1 MDRVTLQNY
10 RCFRE
15 KQSARLAPLTFLV
28 GENSTGKTSF
38 LALLRALWQVAFQ
51 DRVPDFRQPPYDL
64 GAFEDVVNYRGG
76 RDAAPDSFEA
86 GITYVSKSNQ
96 DAERTFNITF
106 KDRGGYPFP
115 YVRSYLY
122 GERWFEVR
130 LDVNYDRIVRFGD
143 LQNQYMQNMES
154 GPSFKDSVHLV
165 SLESEFTN
173 ISDRI
178 YQRRYR
184 LYSEDAPTT
193 AFSVIDEEINLIG
206 ELVESLFEYDDFV
219 FGKENVKSEKSP
231 FASAPIRSRPRR
243 TYDPS
248 RPTPDPEGEYIP
260 DYLTSMSR
268 NAPDQWERL
277 KSDLEDFGRDSGLFD
292 EIAVL
297 SFGKTAGAPFQIQI
311 RKFGKRL
318 KGPKRNLIDVG
329 YGVSQA
335 LPILTELMHENSPEM
350 FLLQQPEVHLHPR
363 AQAALGSLF
372 CNLAASGKQIIV
384 ETHSDYIIDRAR
396 MDIRDGKTGLKPD
409 DISILY
415 FERDELDVNIHS
427 IRMDEDGNFWDAPP
441 GYRRFFSD
449 ETRRYIGL

>member
-10 RCFRE
+10 RCFRD

-51 DRVPDFRQPPYDL
+51 DRIPDFRQPPYDL
-64 GAFEDVVNYRGG
+64 GSFEDVVHYRGANNA
-76 RDAAPDSFEA
+76 RPTQFEA
-86 GITYVSKSNQ
+86 EFEYAPNIHLDPFELRVKFK
-96 DAERTFNITF
+96 ER
-106 KDRGGYPFP
+106 KGYPFP
-115 YVRSYLY
+115 KSVTLSHRGSWIEMSRVSDEKILDRVGYGKAELGKRSTAFGLR
-122 GERWFEVR
+122 EELPSLMFS
-130 LDVNYDRIVRFGD
+130 LRF
-143 LQNQYMQNMES
+143 
-154 GPSFKDSVHLV
+154 
-165 SLESEFTN
+165 SLEDIFNEYDETGHAGSVLEKLN
-173 ISDRI
+173 EGIGKLWES
-178 YQRRYR
+178 QHKA
-184 LYSEDAPTT
+184 LYSP
-193 AFSVIDEEINLIG
+193 
-206 ELVESLFEYDDFV
+206 
-219 FGKENVKSEKSP
+219 P
-231 FASAPIRSRPRR
+231 FASAPIRFRPRR

-248 RPTPDPEGEYIP
+248 RPAQDPEGEYIP

-268 NAPDQWERL
+268 SAPDQWERL
-277 KSDLEDFGRDSGLFD
+277 KSDLEAFGRDSGLFD
-292 EIAVL
+292 EIAVR
-297 SFGKTAGAPFQIQI
+297 SFGNTSGFPFQIQI

-335 LPILTELMHENSPEM
+335 LPILTELLREDSPKM
-350 FLLQQPEVHLHPR
+350 FLLQQPEVHLHPK

-384 ETHSDYIIDRAR
+384 ETHSDYILDRAR

-427 IRMDEDGNFWDAPP
+427 LRTDEDGNVLDAPP
-441 GYRRFFSD
+441 GYGQFFMDEMRRSV
-449 ETRRYIGL
+449 GL

>member
-51 DRVPDFRQPPYDL
+51 DRIPDFRQPPYDL
-64 GAFEDVVNYRGG
+64 GSFEDIVHHRGVNNKR
-76 RDAAPDSFEA
+76 PDSFEA
-86 GITYVSKSNQ
+86 GFEYAVSPNLN
-96 DAERTFNITF
+96 DRINYRVTFA
-106 KDRGGYPFP
+106 DREGYPFP
-115 YVRSYLY
+115 SSRIFSKEEAWLKIDDTEPVKSIVRY
-122 GERWFEVR
+122 GEGR
-130 LDVNYDRIVRFGD
+130 DVYRPTHVIYPRPSTRGMLVPLAIAINDVWSETRQEARD
-143 LQNQYMQNMES
+143 KS
-154 GPSFKDSVHLV
+154 GKARCTASKEASVSKLRGGLFQFAPHSF
-165 SLESEFTN
+165 
-173 ISDRI
+173 
-178 YQRRYR
+178 R
-184 LYSEDAPTT
+184 LYNE
-193 AFSVIDEEINLIG
+193 AFQRTP
-206 ELVESLFEYDDFV
+206 YP
-219 FGKENVKSEKSP
+219 P
-231 FASAPIRSRPRR
+231 FASAPIRSRPKR

-260 DYLTSMSR
+260 DYFASMSQ
-268 NAPDQWERL
+268 NAPEDWERL

-292 EIAVL
+292 EITVL
-297 SFGKTAGAPFQIQI
+297 SFGKTTGSPFQVQI

-335 LPILTELMHENSPEM
+335 LPILTELMRENSPDA

-384 ETHSDYIIDRAR
+384 ETHSDYILDRTR
-396 MDIRDGKTGLKPD
+396 MDIRDRKTPLKAED
-409 DISILY
+409 VSILY
-415 FERDELDVNIHS
+415 FERAELDVNIHS
-427 IRMDEDGNFWDAPP
+427 IRIDKDGNVHDTPL
-441 GYRRFFSD
+441 GYRRFFM
-449 ETRRYIGL
+449 EEMRRSIGL